1 MSWQIALSMSIG
13 IVWAGIFVYL
23 LWLQARIGKLQ
34 SELQRLSQ
42 DRPSRLPTE

>member
-13 IVWAGIFVYL
+13 IVWVGIFIYL
-23 LWLQARIGKLQ
+23 LWLHARIGKLQ

-42 DRPSRLPTE
+42 DQPSHRSMG